1 LIVTIDGPAGS
12 GKSSTSAE
20 VARITGFKHL
30 DTGAMYRAITLK
42 ALQEDI
48 PSRHESALGH
58 CMKNTTISFQ
68 FQDGENRVFLDN
80 QDVTKKIRSHRVS
93 RSVSEYSAVQA
104 VRDALVMQQRTI
116 GEETDIVCEGRDM
129 GTVVFPDA
137 ELKFFLTAS
146 VEERARRR
154 LRELDDGDMS
164 LQEMITDIE
173 NRDRA
178 DSSRAVS
185 PLKEAEDAIRIDT
198 TLLSFTE
205 QVNMITDIIR
215 DKCTV

>member
-1 LIVTIDGPAGS
+1 MIVTIDGPAGS

-20 VARITGFKHL
+20 VARTTGFKHL

-48 PSRHESALGH
+48 PSRHESALEH

-93 RSVSEYSAVQA
+93 RSVSEYSAVTV

-116 GEETDIVCEGRDM
+116 GHNNDIVCEGRDM

-154 LRELDDGDMS
+154 LREMDDKNMS
-164 LQEMITDIE
+164 LQEMIADIE

-198 TLLSFTE
+198 TLLNFTE